1 MVDEVGNPPAILCSS
16 SYNLPMARERRLRP
30 DRLPTS
36 FWKVWGASTA
46 SNVGDGIVLAALPL
60 FAAELSRS
68 PVAVAATTVAVNLPW
83 LVFGLFAGA
92 VVDRVDRRRM
102 MIGTD
107 VGRAVAFGLLAAGVA
122 TGLVDLPLLYV
133 AVFVIGLLETL
144 FDSAAMSITPS
155 LVPQNQL
162 ERANS
167 QLLSAQLAANAFV
180 GPPIGGLL
188 FAIAAALPLGV
199 DALTFLISAM
209 LLISVGGRFRPPA
222 RPRTRLISDIG
233 AGLRFLWQQRVIR
246 VFAIG
251 AAVINLG
258 FAAAS
263 AVLVL
268 HAQDNLNLGDVGF
281 GLLLASAAVGG
292 VAGAQ
297 LASRVIGRLGRR
309 NGILAAVAT
318 MAVAIATMGLAGSV
332 WVAGVAYAVFGF
344 AGEVW
349 NVVSITFRQEAT
361 PDEMLGRVMSGFRV
375 IAYGAFP
382 VGAALGGVIAELA
395 GLRVTFVFAAVLTAA
410 LIPLF
415 AINVGTGD
423 LSTRGGA
430 EGGPSPVL

>member
-1 MVDEVGNPPAILCSS
+1 
-16 SYNLPMARERRLRP
+16 
-30 DRLPTS
+30 
-36 FWKVWGASTA
+36 
-46 SNVGDGIVLAALPL
+46 
-60 FAAELSRS
+60 
-68 PVAVAATTVAVNLPW
+68 
-83 LVFGLFAGA
+83 
-92 VVDRVDRRRM
+92 
-102 MIGTD
+102 
-107 VGRAVAFGLLAAGVA
+107 
-122 TGLVDLPLLYV
+122 
-133 AVFVIGLLETL
+133 
-144 FDSAAMSITPS
+144 
-155 LVPQNQL
+155 
-162 ERANS
+162 
-167 QLLSAQLAANAFV
+167 
-180 GPPIGGLL
+180 
-188 FAIAAALPLGV
+188 
-199 DALTFLISAM
+199 
-209 LLISVGGRFRPPA
+209 
-222 RPRTRLISDIG
+222 
-233 AGLRFLWQQRVIR
+233 VIR